1 MQISHVA
8 MYVKDI
14 EAAKKFFQTFLEG
27 HPNKLYHNKSTGFSS
42 YFISFDSGTKLEIMS
57 KPEITDEDKNINRT
71 GYSHIAFSVGNRE
84 KVNEITE
91 KLNAAGYR
99 ILSGPRI
106 TGDGFYESCIISIED
121 NLIEITI

>member
-1 MQISHVA
+1 
-8 MYVKDI
+8 
-14 EAAKKFFQTFLEG
+14 
-27 HPNKLYHNKSTGFSS
+27 
-42 YFISFDSGTKLEIMS
+42 MS